1 MNERI
6 EPNDIVRI
14 FITMRPSSSQR
25 NQVMTRRVF
34 NTGIRGNRL
43 PFTRPQPGKVEVYG
57 AIIHSRSTDK
67 YCLVEGKSS
76 GKWSFP
82 KGHVKTGESPFEC
95 VGREIGEEIG
105 IDNLPM
111 PQKGLPLRVGYYYV
125 FEIPNE
131 WELVPRDLNEIG
143 SAGWYSLAEM
153 ESMNL
158 NIDASTFRSMNSRSN
173 AIVQAHD
180 TQEEPRFVMSRI
192 TRH

>member
-1 MNERI
+1 
-6 EPNDIVRI
+6 
-14 FITMRPSSSQR
+14 MRPSSSPR
-25 NQVMTRRVF
+25 NQVMPRRVF
-34 NTGIRGNRL
+34 NTGMRNSQKL

-125 FEIPNE
+125 FDIPNE
-131 WELVPRDLNEIG
+131 WNLAPRDLNEIG
-143 SAGWYSLAEM
+143 SAGWYSLEEM
-153 ESMNL
+153 ETMNL

-173 AIVQAHD
+173 TVIQTHG
-180 TQEEPRFVMSRI
+180 TQEEPRFVMNRI

>member
-1 MNERI
+1 
-6 EPNDIVRI
+6 
-14 FITMRPSSSQR
+14 MRSSPSR
-25 NQVMTRRVF
+25 NPVISRRVF
-34 NTGIRGNRL
+34 NTGVRSSQSRL

-111 PQKGLPLRVGYYYV
+111 PQKGLPLRVGYYYI
-125 FEIPNE
+125 FDIPNE
-131 WELVPRDLNEIG
+131 WDLSPRDLNEIG
-143 SAGWYSLAEM
+143 SAGWYTLAEM
-153 ESMNL
+153 ASMNL

-173 AIVQAHD
+173 IVVQTRTD
-180 TQEEPRFVMSRI
+180 QEESGFVMDRISR
-192 TRH
+192 H